1 MLREHGGPFFDAFR
15 SKHPE
20 RYCNAPR
27 AIQLLVKMICCLKFL
42 ICTEKQPH
50 LSNRTIFVS
59 CNNELSLLYFHYP
72 WLTWT
77 QFYMGLCR
85 KLEKLAPY
93 KSYKKLV
100 FEDQDPIL
108 KTA

>member
-27 AIQLLVKMICCLKFL
+27 AIQLLVNMICCLKFL

-50 LSNRTIFVS
+50 LSNRTLFVT
-59 CNNELSLLYFHYP
+59 EKP
-72 WLTWT
+72 DK
-77 QFYMGLCR
+77 MGLISR
-85 KLEKLAPY
+85 LIP
-93 KSYKKLV
+93 SYFLKHNLLCFFCAGQEHILVLIKKLV
-100 FEDQDPIL
+100 QKSIIMVLE
-108 KTA
+108 